1 MRYIDL
7 HAHMVSRTT
16 DDYVQMALTGCV
28 ALTEPAFW
36 PGWDRGS
43 ADGFEDYF
51 RQLTDF
57 EPKRAAQYGIRHYT
71 WLCLN
76 PKEGEDRQLARDVL
90 RRIPKFLGA
99 PNVLGI
105 GEIGLNRVTRNE
117 LATFRDHVELALEH
131 DQLIHIHT
139 PHLEDKYKGTRT
151 IVEALRS
158 YDRVDPARVL
168 IDHAEEHTLRMILDH
183 GFWTG
188 LTLYPQTKTS
198 PERAIDMIERHG
210 PERIC
215 VASACDW
222 GPSLPD
228 AVPHFAL
235 AMRRRGHGD
244 DLIDRVIFDNPAE
257 FLGQSP
263 KFRVPASR
271 REDAAVGV

>member
-36 PGWDRGS
+36 PGWDRSS
-43 ADGFEDYF
+43 ADGFDDYF
-51 RQLTDF
+51 RVLTDF
-57 EPKRAAQYGIRHYT
+57 EPKRAAQFGIQHYT

-76 PKEGEDRQLARDVL
+76 PKEGEDRALAREVI
-90 RRIPKFLGA
+90 RRIPRFLDA
-99 PNVLGI
+99 PTVLGI
-105 GEIGLNRVTRNE
+105 GEIGTNRNTRNE
-117 LATFRDHVELALEH
+117 LETFRDHVALALEH
-131 DQLIHIHT
+131 DLPIHIHT
-139 PHLEDKYKGTRT
+139 PHLEDKFKGTRLIIDT
-151 IVEALRS
+151 LLDFSNLRPE
-158 YDRVDPARVL
+158 RVM
-168 IDHAEEHTLRMILDH
+168 IDHAEEHTLGMILEN

-188 LTLYPQTKTS
+188 LTLYPQTKVS
-198 PERAIDMIERHG
+198 PERAIDMIEVHG

-235 AMRRRGHGD
+235 AMRRRGHAEE
-244 DLIDRVIFDNPAE
+244 LVQRVIFGNPVE
-257 FLGQSP
+257 FLSQSP
-263 KFRVPASR
+263 KFRVPAGAPT
-271 REDAAVGV
+271 AASAGV